1 MAATPKSA
9 AFNGK
14 HAVQFNGSPTTS
26 TRLRVPGWGTAL
38 QGLTAYTLF
47 IVIRQATETSSYPI
61 ITCAPTNAAWNWL
74 TEFNTTP
81 NREMYWGH
89 TNTRYRLFKIAYV
102 VGASRQFTFSFA
114 PSASGGPRLFQNGL
128 PVTDYTLAPGGDMT
142 SSVPASVGADAL
154 IGGHYDGQL
163 GVNGL
168 IPAILWYSRTLNV
181 SEQATV
187 ENYLQTKYGPFAREL
202 GGDLND

>member
-1 MAATPKSA
+1 
-9 AFNGK
+9 
-14 HAVQFNGSPTTS
+14 
-26 TRLRVPGWGTAL
+26 
-38 QGLTAYTLF
+38 
-47 IVIRQATETSSYPI
+47 
-61 ITCAPTNAAWNWL
+61 
-74 TEFNTTP
+74 
-81 NREMYWGH
+81 
-89 TNTRYRLFKIAYV
+89 
-102 VGASRQFTFSFA
+102 
-114 PSASGGPRLFQNGL
+114 
-128 PVTDYTLAPGGDMT
+128 MT